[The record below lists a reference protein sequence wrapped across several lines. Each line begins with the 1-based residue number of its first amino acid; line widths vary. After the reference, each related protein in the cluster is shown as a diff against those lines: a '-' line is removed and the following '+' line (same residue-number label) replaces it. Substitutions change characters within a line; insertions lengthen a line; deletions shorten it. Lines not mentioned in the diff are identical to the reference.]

1 MSTHTIDLRSR
12 SSRIAVALPEH
23 SHLREAA
30 LATWRGRMINE
41 YSSSRVFEGLARHA
55 RRAGVDETRVREIET
70 FAEEER
76 THGVLC
82 GAVVEALGGEACA
95 PFRDEHDY
103 PEHHDVGA
111 LEGFLRNVLSI
122 ACMSET
128 VAVALIGAER
138 EEMPEGELR
147 ALLTGIWSDEV
158 GHARFGWR
166 LVQELV
172 PALDDA
178 AKKRLEAYLAVAFEH
193 VERHELA
200 HLPLESN
207 PPAEGAELGLCSGS
221 DARELFYA
229 TIQEAVIPG
238 LEAVGLR
245 AKDAWEKRLA
255 YRAA

>member
-1 MSTHTIDLRSR
+1 MNAETIDLRTL
-12 SSRIAVALPEH
+12 SSRVAVGLPH
-23 SHLREAA
+23 LPHLREAA

-55 RRAGVDETRVREIET
+55 RRAGVDETRIREIET

-82 GAVVEALGGEACA
+82 GAVVEALGGEARA

-103 PEHHDVGA
+103 PEHLDVSA
-111 LEGFLRNVLSI
+111 PEGFLRNVLSI

-147 ALLTGIWSDEV
+147 ELLTGIWSDEV

-172 PALDDA
+172 PSLDDA
-178 AKKRLEAYLAVAFEH
+178 AKKRLEVYLAVAFEH

-200 HLPLESN
+200 HLPLESK

-245 AKDAWEKRLA
+245 AKDAWAKRSIF
-255 YRAA
+255 RAA